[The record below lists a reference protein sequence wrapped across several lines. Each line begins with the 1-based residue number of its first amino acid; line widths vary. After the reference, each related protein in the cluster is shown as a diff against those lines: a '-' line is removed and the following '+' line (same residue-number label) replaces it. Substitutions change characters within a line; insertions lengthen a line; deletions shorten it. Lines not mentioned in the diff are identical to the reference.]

1 MQTTHENKPIEQ
13 SSDLQQ
19 LRRAVASCMPAII
32 AERDRETGDPT
43 ELPLADTV
51 GLEGV
56 YIAAQVGMWLL
67 RGASFTDI
75 ERHID
80 SGELPFKGGE
90 RGMFHAVLDELT
102 DRLGDRAQATQK
114 AIKLAQNFD
123 NLLAILERQGGV
135 PRGTILPILVGQL
148 DRDQDSQTAET
159 NS

>member
-19 LRRAVASCMPAII
+19 LRRAVINCMPAII
-32 AERDRETGDPT
+32 TERDRESGDPT

-67 RGASFTDI
+67 RGASVTDI
-75 ERHID
+75 EQHIE
-80 SGELPFKGGE
+80 SGELPFEGGE

-102 DRLGDRAQATQK
+102 GRLGDRAHAAQK

-123 NLLAILERQGGV
+123 NLLTILECQGGV
-135 PRGTILPILVGQL
+135 PRGTILPILVGQF
-148 DRDQDSQTAET
+148 DREQVAKPATV